1 MYEARVIH
9 RFLCKLT
16 RQIYDPGDTYRAET
30 WERLVELA
38 SLNPPRVELP
48 DEEHENASAPEAAEA
63 EQAVKP
69 RKRSRR

>member
-16 RQIYDPGDTYRAET
+16 RKVYNPGDTYRAET

-38 SLNPPRVELP
+38 SLNPPCVELP
-48 DEEHENASAPEAAEA
+48 DEEPENAIAPEAAEV

-69 RKRSRR
+69 RKRRRR

>member
-9 RFLCKLT
+9 RFRCKLT
-16 RQIYDPGDTYRAET
+16 RQIYEPGDTYRAKT

-48 DEEHENASAPEAAEA
+48 DEEPENAIAQAAEV

-69 RKRSRR
+69 RKRRRR